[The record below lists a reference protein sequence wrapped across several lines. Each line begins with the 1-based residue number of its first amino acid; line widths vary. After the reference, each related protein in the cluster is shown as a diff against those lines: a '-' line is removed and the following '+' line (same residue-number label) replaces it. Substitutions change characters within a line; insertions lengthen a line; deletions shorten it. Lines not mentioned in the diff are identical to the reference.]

1 MLSLY
6 EMERQILGYFNLA
19 TKTERIFGLTWY
31 ADALA
36 ACEMLAS
43 LYTLPVTTVVGMVAA
58 LSPRN
63 RWSSNVTDAEQVI
76 VNGENAN
83 VHTFS
88 ANLAKAVRI
97 LNGEQPTDV
106 LRGNKVRAFYQCL
119 CPDETDIVCVDG
131 HAYGVACGF
140 GERIQVKTISD
151 AAYERISLAY
161 RNTAHH
167 LGIEPRQLQAT
178 TWLTYRRIHNVY

>member
-6 EMERQILGYFNLA
+6 EMERQILGYYNLA
-19 TKTERIFGLTWY
+19 TKTERVSGLTWY

-43 LYTLPVTTVVGMVAA
+43 LYTLPATTVVGMVAA

-63 RWSSNVTDAEQVI
+63 RWAFNVTDAEQVI
-76 VNGENAN
+76 ANGENAS
-83 VHTFS
+83 VHTFQ
-88 ANLAKAVRI
+88 ANLSKAVRI
-97 LNGEQPTDV
+97 LNGEQPADV

-119 CPDETDIVCVDG
+119 CLDGTDMVCVDG

-151 AAYERISLAY
+151 VVYERISQAY

-178 TWLTYRRIHNVY
+178 TWLTYRRIHNIY

>member
-6 EMERQILGYFNLA
+6 EMERQILGYYNLA
-19 TKTERIFGLTWY
+19 TKIERASGITWY

-36 ACEMLAS
+36 ECEMLAS

-63 RWSSNVTDAEQVI
+63 RWATNVLDAEQVI
-76 VNGENAN
+76 VNGENAS
-83 VHTFS
+83 VHTFQ

-97 LNGEQPTDV
+97 LNGEHPTDV
-106 LRGNKVRAFYQCL
+106 LRGNKVCAFYHCL
-119 CPDETDIVCVDG
+119 CLDETDTVCVDG

-140 GERIQVKTISD
+140 GERIQVKTVTA
-151 AAYERISLAY
+151 AAYERISTVY
-161 RNTAHH
+161 VNTANH
-167 LGIEPRQLQAT
+167 LGLEPRQLQAT
-178 TWLTYRRIHNVY
+178 TWLTYRRIHNIY